1 MSDKFPTKTNS
12 GKAANKARAL
22 DVKTTLPKSM
32 RRMLKAAEN
41 ENDLSQLGF
50 NGSNFPDCTPTY
62 VPLKRAK
69 VIKKY
74 DSYITLGA
82 DAPNGP
88 GSGYSAFGARCSSID
103 IVTGRI
109 SSVVDVSTNPDLYVL
124 DNFDLDAA
132 RIYVSQRTDVDENF
146 GLKQGN
152 VGNSIGR
159 SAVAAKADAI
169 RLIGREG
176 IKLVTS
182 GYGDYNSQGGK
193 LSSTYGIDLIA
204 GNNDSDLQPIPKGDE
219 LVSFLEDI
227 LELIANLYGIVFSLS
242 ESQIEFGNTLATHVH
257 GTTGPGGPTLP
268 SVELTPA
275 AIKQAKALVTDGLLE
290 AMTQNLNGAMSEIN
304 YLYTLGSKYI
314 NSDFNRTN

>member
-1 MSDKFPTKTNS
+1 MSDKLPTKTNS
-12 GKAANKARAL
+12 GKSGNKARSL
-22 DVKTTLPKSM
+22 TVKGTLPKKM
-32 RRMLKAAEN
+32 RRMLRVTNGEN
-41 ENDLSQLGF
+41 NLKELGF
-50 NGSNFPDCTPTY
+50 NGNNFPDCSPTY

-103 IVTGRI
+103 IVTGRM
-109 SSVVDVSTNPDLYVL
+109 SSVVEVSTNPDLYVL
-124 DNFDLDAA
+124 DNFNLDAA

-146 GLKQGN
+146 GLKPGN

-159 SAVAAKADAI
+159 SAVAAKADAVRI
-169 RLIGREG
+169 IGREG

-193 LSSTYGIDLIA
+193 ISSTYGIDLIA
-204 GNNDSDLQPIPKGDE
+204 GNDDSDLQPIPKGDE
-219 LVSFLEDI
+219 LVSFLEST
-227 LELIANLYGIVFSLS
+227 LELISNLYGIVFSMS
-242 ESQIEFGNTLATHVH
+242 EAQIKFSQELASHVH
-257 GTTGPGGPTLP
+257 GTTGPGAPTLP
-268 SVELTPA
+268 SVELIPA
-275 AIKQAKALVTDGLLE
+275 SIKQSKTLVTDGLLE
-290 AMTQNLNGAMSEIN
+290 AMTQNLNTAMEELN
-304 YLYTLGSKYI
+304 YLYTLGNSYI